1 MHVLFNRTYR
11 QKHLAA
17 ICWNIKTSLM
27 VYGHVSSLLHVEK
40 ADLSS
45 ELQNLV
51 QALRVGGTLYMSLKE
66 GASNVPDGG
75 RHFSYFN
82 KCEVEEIVDC
92 CSGLELDSLWIA
104 ESEDC
109 TWLNTVA
116 KRV

>member
-1 MHVLFNRTYR
+1 
-11 QKHLAA
+11 
-17 ICWNIKTSLM
+17 M